1 MRKRGLAAIVIVCVG
16 VALVTTHPIS
26 GQEEE
31 PATISGAPT
40 ELGGRLDSADAGEAP
55 WTPWGDPDL
64 RGVWNNSTTTPLER
78 LTEAEQEQGRLAR
91 EPVRQATAG
100 TSAAWIEQAGGLE
113 RQSLIVDPPDGRIP
127 PLRPAAI
134 ERLIDREN
142 ARAGRGEGDSWL
154 DRNSW
159 ERCISRT
166 LPIAMIPNVYNANYQ
181 ILQTPDYVAI
191 VMEMI
196 HETRI
201 IPLDG
206 RPHVADGI
214 RQWLG
219 DSRGRWED
227 DTLVVETTGFHN
239 RLDGGEY
246 QPSHI
251 IQTTHRGPGGTLR
264 LVERFRPI
272 DANRIDYQFTV
283 DDPKTYTRPYT
294 VSIPMTRRDTSDP
307 LNHLFEYACHEGN
320 HGMLNLLTGARADE
334 ELALK
339 ASTLVSRQRI
349 EAGHPGL
356 REPATPI
363 VPHP

>member
-1 MRKRGLAAIVIVCVG
+1 MLDSTGLSLVGAGEWAA
-16 VALVTTHPIS
+16 AKH
-26 GQEEE
+26 
-31 PATISGAPT
+31 
-40 ELGGRLDSADAGEAP
+40 GGRGR
-55 WTPWGDPDL
+55 
-64 RGVWNNSTTTPLER
+64 RGWRKLHLGV
-78 LTEAEQEQGRLAR
+78 
-91 EPVRQATAG
+91 
-100 TSAAWIEQAGGLE
+100 
-113 RQSLIVDPPDGRIP
+113 
-127 PLRPAAI
+127 
-134 ERLIDREN
+134 
-142 ARAGRGEGDSWL
+142 GRGEGDSWL

-166 LPIAMIPNVYNANYQ
+166 LPIAMIPGVYNANYQ
-181 ILQTPDYVAI
+181 IFQTPDYVAI

-239 RLDGGEY
+239 RLDGGDY

-264 LVERFRPI
+264 LVERFRLV
-272 DANRIDYQFTV
+272 DTNRIDYQFTV
-283 DDPKTYTRPYT
+283 EDPKTYTRPYT
-294 VSIPMTRRDTSDP
+294 VAIPMIRRDTSDP

-320 HGMLNLLTGARADE
+320 YGMLNLLTGARADE

-339 ASTLVSRQRI
+339 ASALRSQQRVDG
-349 EAGHPGL
+349 GHPGL

-363 VPHP
+363 VTRP

>member
-1 MRKRGLAAIVIVCVG
+1 MRR
-16 VALVTTHPIS
+16 
-26 GQEEE
+26 
-31 PATISGAPT
+31 
-40 ELGGRLDSADAGEAP
+40 
-55 WTPWGDPDL
+55 
-64 RGVWNNSTTTPLER
+64 
-78 LTEAEQEQGRLAR
+78 GRLAQ
-91 EPVRQATAG
+91 EPVQRATGG
-100 TSAAWIEQAGGLE
+100 TSATWLEQAGGLE

-181 ILQTPDYVAI
+181 IFQTPDHVAI

-239 RLDGGEY
+239 RLDGGDY

-251 IQTTHRGPGGTLR
+251 IQTTHLGTGGDLTASRALPTGRLEPDRLSVHRRGSEDLHAS
-264 LVERFRPI
+264 V
-272 DANRIDYQFTV
+272 
-283 DDPKTYTRPYT
+283 
-294 VSIPMTRRDTSDP
+294 
-307 LNHLFEYACHEGN
+307 
-320 HGMLNLLTGARADE
+320 HG
-334 ELALK
+334 
-339 ASTLVSRQRI
+339 
-349 EAGHPGL
+349 GHPDDS
-356 REPATPI
+356 A
-363 VPHP
+363 

>member
-1 MRKRGLAAIVIVCVG
+1 
-16 VALVTTHPIS
+16 
-26 GQEEE
+26 
-31 PATISGAPT
+31 
-40 ELGGRLDSADAGEAP
+40 
-55 WTPWGDPDL
+55 
-64 RGVWNNSTTTPLER
+64 
-78 LTEAEQEQGRLAR
+78 
-91 EPVRQATAG
+91 
-100 TSAAWIEQAGGLE
+100 
-113 RQSLIVDPPDGRIP
+113 
-127 PLRPAAI
+127 
-134 ERLIDREN
+134 
-142 ARAGRGEGDSWL
+142 
-154 DRNSW
+154 
-159 ERCISRT
+159 
-166 LPIAMIPNVYNANYQ
+166 MIPNVYNANYQ
-181 ILQTPDYVAI
+181 IFQTPDHVAI

-239 RLDGGEY
+239 RLDGGDY

-264 LVERFRPI
+264 LVERFRLV
-272 DANRIDYQFTV
+272 DTNRIDYQFTV
-283 DDPKTYTRPYT
+283 EDPKTYTRPYT
-294 VSIPMTRRDTSDP
+294 VAIPMIRRDTSDP

-320 HGMLNLLTGARADE
+320 YGMLNLLTGARADE

-339 ASTLVSRQRI
+339 ASALVSQQRVD
-349 EAGHPGL
+349 AGHPGL

-363 VPHP
+363 VTRP